1 LSTLTLSLSNYLPTF
16 LTRQKIPNTT
26 HVNLF
31 VLEKISPTNV
41 IETQNFK
48 NEVILK
54 VSITKSEKMVKI
66 A

>member
-1 LSTLTLSLSNYLPTF
+1 M
-16 LTRQKIPNTT
+16 PNTT

-31 VLEKISPTNV
+31 VLNKISPTNV